1 MVVQPLS
8 PCRVRYIKRTDIK
21 DATTETAQ
29 NKVQNS
35 QPLAPSFEIHLDRDL
50 CQGHATCMTEAPEL
64 FHVDEAGH
72 VTLLQE
78 HPSLDLLTKAQQAE
92 KYCPSKALKIELN

>member
-1 MVVQPLS
+1 
-8 PCRVRYIKRTDIK
+8 
-21 DATTETAQ
+21 
-29 NKVQNS
+29 
-35 QPLAPSFEIHLDRDL
+35 
-50 CQGHATCMTEAPEL
+50 MTEAPEL

-92 KYCPSKALKIELN
+92 KYCPSKALKIKLN